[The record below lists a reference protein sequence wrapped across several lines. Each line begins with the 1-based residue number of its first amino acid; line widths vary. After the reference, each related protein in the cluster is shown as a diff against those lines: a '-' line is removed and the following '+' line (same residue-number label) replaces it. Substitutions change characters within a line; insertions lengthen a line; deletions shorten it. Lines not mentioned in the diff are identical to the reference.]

1 VYILD
6 DYLEKMLK
14 MQDELDSFILEK
26 NNANPTLVDKCVAL
40 LVESIEFIEE
50 CGYKWWKK
58 PKTNDSSLQ
67 SDTRSDDNIYKDKLK
82 CRSVLQGS
90 VSSQR
95 IEACKSEIRDER
107 LKEELIDIL
116 HFWLSICN
124 SLNLNSEEIFKIYKK
139 KWEINFE
146 RQNE

>member
-1 VYILD
+1 MYILD

-26 NNANPTLVDKCVAL
+26 NNANPTMVDKCVAL

-58 PKTNDSSLQ
+58 PKTNDLSLQ
-67 SDTRSDDNIYKDKLK
+67 SDTRSDDNIYKDKLM
-82 CRSVLQGS
+82 CRSILQGR